1 MGAVPGDSVGDM
13 EDSVK
18 IIDDLLKASNG
29 YICGVETSKEYK
41 ALVKKLKEG
50 NRAVKDNIRLRSEVG
65 ALLTEIDDLTED
77 NQKYEY

>member
-1 MGAVPGDSVGDM
+1 M
-13 EDSVK
+13 K
-18 IIDDLLKASNG
+18 IIYDLLKVSTN
-29 YICGVETSKEYK
+29 YIVGVETSKEYK